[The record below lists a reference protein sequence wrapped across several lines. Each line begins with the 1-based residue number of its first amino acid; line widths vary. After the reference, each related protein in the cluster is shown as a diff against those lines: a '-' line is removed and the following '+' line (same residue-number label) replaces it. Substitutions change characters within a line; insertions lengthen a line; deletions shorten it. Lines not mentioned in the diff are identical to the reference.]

1 MKKVYLIIVMA
12 LVAMTSFAE
21 DYVCGMAMD
30 VNGEPQDFNTV
41 KISCVKNGA
50 GKYDITLDNFSF
62 LGIPVGTVNVNNVD
76 VVEEEEGIVQ
86 LHSEQSISIAI
97 FPGTPIPLVLNG
109 TLIGK
114 DIFIHLDIPDVG
126 VKLLLSSIGTQLQNG
141 GFEEWHKVNASDATE
156 NEPNA

>member
-30 VNGEPQDFNTV
+30 VYGEPQDFNTV

-62 LGIPVGTVNVNNVD
+62 GAYPVGTVNVNNVD
-76 VVEEEEGIVQ
+76 VV
-86 LHSEQSISIAI
+86 
-97 FPGTPIPLVLNG
+97 
-109 TLIGK
+109 
-114 DIFIHLDIPDVG
+114 
-126 VKLLLSSIGTQLQNG
+126 
-141 GFEEWHKVNASDATE
+141 
-156 NEPNA
+156 